1 MSQEEVAERLAV
13 LYGLTLDELV
23 EFDIDVR
30 EIQEVIDRT
39 SEEVSEKI
47 DWTKAWI
54 RKYPILAS
62 YQSEVEINDYA
73 AELNRLLEDLQKK
86 YGYDELNALLVLK
99 DILAVVWKSRKK
111 KK

>member
-13 LYGLTLDELV
+13 LYGFTLDELV

-47 DWTKAWI
+47 DWTKAWS

-73 AELNRLLEDLQKK
+73 EELNRLLEDLQKK

>member
-13 LYGLTLDELV
+13 LYGFTLDELV

-47 DWTKAWI
+47 DWTKAWS

-73 AELNRLLEDLQKK
+73 AELAGVTSGGVPPALDL
-86 YGYDELNALLVLK
+86 ALQEQRNG
-99 DILAVVWKSRKK
+99 IQWY
-111 KK
+111 

>member
-47 DWTKAWI
+47 DWTKAWS